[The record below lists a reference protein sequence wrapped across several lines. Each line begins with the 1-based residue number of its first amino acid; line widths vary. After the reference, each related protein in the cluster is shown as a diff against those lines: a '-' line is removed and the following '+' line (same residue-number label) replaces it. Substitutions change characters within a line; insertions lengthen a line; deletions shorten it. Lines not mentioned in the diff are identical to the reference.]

1 MGMTVL
7 RQGVWLI
14 GPCRTHAGRIDQL
27 IVCLSFEEDQRRPRP
42 PVALCLFLSIFFLPF
57 FFHLLLL
64 FSCLFLHCLSLSAV
78 GLSVLSRWIYCW
90 HQKSLQ
96 AVSLSVKG
104 LGHLKINVLASLT
117 CPHAVTNLYDFH
129 SSVKQKKK
137 LHFFCRS
144 CTFWTADVWK
154 GTAWTFFFLHFPF
167 HLINYELDYLKLS
180 YSFFLLFKK

>member
-1 MGMTVL
+1 MTVL

-64 FSCLFLHCLSLSAV
+64 FPVCSFTAYLSAV

-117 CPHAVTNLYDFH
+117 CPHAVANLYDFH
-129 SSVKQKKK
+129 SSVKQK
-137 LHFFCRS
+137 
-144 CTFWTADVWK
+144 T
-154 GTAWTFFFLHFPF
+154 TFFFVEAAL
-167 HLINYELDYLKLS
+167 YELLMYGKEQHEP
-180 YSFFLLFKK
+180 FFSISPFTLLTMNWIIWNYHVLVSPFQKINK